1 MRYSYKNDMN
11 IQKQMSEKM
20 LLFLTFLIFYLSLA
34 YFTRGLFKIQFH
46 SIVHCINAV
55 LLSSYF
61 YYFSNISLIS
71 INVIKQMNFAYN
83 DFIYICASNSNGY
96 FVADSIDIFLDNKN
110 IKRKVY
116 IRHHIMAILGISTV
130 YLGDNKFILAIWC
143 LEIGGILHHIKYMS
157 EVYSFNYFFR
167 IFSII

>member
-1 MRYSYKNDMN
+1 
-11 IQKQMSEKM
+11 
-20 LLFLTFLIFYLSLA
+20 
-34 YFTRGLFKIQFH
+34 
-46 SIVHCINAV
+46 
-55 LLSSYF
+55 
-61 YYFSNISLIS
+61 
-71 INVIKQMNFAYN
+71 MNFAYN

-167 IFSII
+167 IFITSLYFLIYPISRLYFILNVFQGLYDNLTFINLINTSVSTLLFLQNVIWLFRNFKNLKI